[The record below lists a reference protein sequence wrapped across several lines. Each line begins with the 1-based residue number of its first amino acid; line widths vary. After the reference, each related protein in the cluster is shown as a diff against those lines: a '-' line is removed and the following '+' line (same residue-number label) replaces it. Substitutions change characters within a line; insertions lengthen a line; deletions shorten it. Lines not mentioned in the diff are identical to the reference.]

1 MGGVERLAGA
11 EAFASAGALHP
22 IAVLTRPEV
31 AVCRREFA
39 GIERALGGP
48 QLRLDWPHLFF
59 AWAHELATHPTVLDT
74 METLLGPDILI
85 WGSMISQKPPRTSYH
100 FDWHQDSAFNS
111 FLTGVPAATA
121 WIALTESTPHNGCL
135 QVVPGSHRRALVHEA
150 AAAGDNMLRQK
161 QRAAVT
167 VEAGEAEDVILRAGE
182 MLVQDMRLLH
192 ASGANDSARPRIG
205 LIVRFATPEIKHTL
219 FPLVRARGCRAVRDR
234 DFRAP
239 PPDNDVARGL
249 RGRAALIEALE
260 GRR

>member
-135 QVVPGSHRRALVHEA
+135 QVV
-150 AAAGDNMLRQK
+150 
-161 QRAAVT
+161 T
-167 VEAGEAEDVILRAGE
+167 IL
-182 MLVQDMRLLH
+182 
-192 ASGANDSARPRIG
+192 
-205 LIVRFATPEIKHTL
+205 LIVV
-219 FPLVRARGCRAVRDR
+219 PLSLMFSNWGNVFTVRPAARKRDAGKNEWPLAILAV
-234 DFRAP
+234 AI
-239 PPDNDVARGL
+239 
-249 RGRAALIEALE
+249 ALAGIAV
-260 GRR
+260 